1 MRQLST
7 TIKAWPLLLC
17 LLAINLSGCR
27 TQEKAVRTE
36 FRYIH
41 THDIVRVEK
50 WDTVRIEIKGDT
62 VYVLEKLHEVEH
74 YSTIYRDTLR
84 TSDTL
89 RIERVTSQPMQA
101 EKRVKWWRW
110 FSFGFLSALFLFLL
124 IFAAKI
130 IIKLYLRK

>member
-1 MRQLST
+1 MKRLSI
-7 TIKAWPLLLC
+7 TIKALLL
-17 LLAINLSGCR
+17 LLFVVNFSACK
-27 TQEKAVRTE
+27 TAEKAVRTE

-41 THDIVRVEK
+41 THDSVRVEK

-89 RIERVTSQPMQA
+89 RIERVTSQPLQA

-110 FSFGFLSALFLFLL
+110 FAFGFLSALLLFLL

-130 IIKLYLRK
+130 IIKLYMRK